1 MKKIHPDHL
10 IGLFC
15 IALAVVI
22 YAVSAGFPS
31 LATGASE
38 LTGPAFY
45 PRALALVLI
54 FCGVLQVI
62 SGFRNLNADSVPGLE
77 KLRVALSSSGAVNIL
92 MVCGAVLFFIYAL
105 EDVGFLVTTS
115 LLLCTLMWRFGVPW
129 KQNLFYSAVLVTV
142 LYLVFGKLF
151 TVDLPN
157 GILDYFGRNG
167 LSE

>member
-1 MKKIHPDHL
+1 MKRIHPDHL

-22 YAVSAGFPS
+22 YAASAGFPS
-31 LATGASE
+31 LATGGSE

-45 PRALALVLI
+45 PRVLALVLI
-54 FCGVLQVI
+54 LCGVLQVI
-62 SGFRNLNADSVPGLE
+62 SGFRNQSSESAPGLE
-77 KLRVALSSSGAVNIL
+77 KLRTALSSSGAVNVL
-92 MVCGAVLFFIYAL
+92 MVCGAILFFIYAL

-115 LLLCTLMWRFGVPW
+115 FVLCTLMWRFGVPW
-129 KQNLFYSAVLVTV
+129 KRNLFYSAVLVTV
-142 LYLVFGKLF
+142 VYLVFGKLF

-157 GILDYFGRNG
+157 GILEQVGRFG